1 MTQEQMIDKAYQ
13 AIQSLRAR
21 GHSFLG
27 YPTYNVTKDDLRKL
41 AVIANKYGL
50 PFGWL
55 INLIRHETAATFNP
69 AIVNSIGATGLFQ
82 FMTRIGGKKMTYAK
96 ANGTSAVDTTALRK
110 MSFSEQLD
118 YVDGYL
124 SRGLKKHL
132 NAEGKVPDT
141 FTQGDLFMVIFY
153 PVAVNKPNFVFPSAV
168 QVANNV
174 KTPMDYV
181 RKALNKAIFPLE
193 QIPYVL
199 ADVKKKLG
207 ETIGAGIA
215 VVKRNFIPI
224 LIVSTIVSG
233 LAFYLIIRKVA

>member
-1 MTQEQMIDKAYQ
+1 
-13 AIQSLRAR
+13 
-21 GHSFLG
+21 
-27 YPTYNVTKDDLRKL
+27 
-41 AVIANKYGL
+41 
-50 PFGWL
+50 
-55 INLIRHETAATFNP
+55 
-69 AIVNSIGATGLFQ
+69 
-82 FMTRIGGKKMTYAK
+82 
-96 ANGTSAVDTTALRK
+96 
-110 MSFSEQLD
+110 
-118 YVDGYL
+118 
-124 SRGLKKHL
+124 
-132 NAEGKVPDT
+132 
-141 FTQGDLFMVIFY
+141 
-153 PVAVNKPNFVFPSAV
+153 
-168 QVANNV
+168 VANNV